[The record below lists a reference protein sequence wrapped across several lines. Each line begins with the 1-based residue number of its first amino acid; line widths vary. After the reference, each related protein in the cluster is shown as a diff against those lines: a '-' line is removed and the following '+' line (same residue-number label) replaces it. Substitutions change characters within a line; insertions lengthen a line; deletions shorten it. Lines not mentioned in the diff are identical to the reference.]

1 MDGADRR
8 PAGLT
13 RWLKPPHADPYA
25 RVRLVLFPPAG
36 SGGMIYHDWH
46 TLFPVDITC
55 QVVQLPGRLA
65 RRQEEA
71 YTEIG
76 QLVEALLEV
85 LDAELDDGRPYA
97 FFGHSMGAQLAY
109 VLTQAIEQ
117 DGGTEPVL
125 LAASG
130 WAPRGFAAPTLAF
143 SQQPEPALI
152 DWVRGVGL
160 LPDEIAADPA
170 GLALVIPALR
180 ADLALCASYVDEPV
194 KVDCAVVTYS
204 GRGDPLLSVGAM
216 NSWSSRSDEYLG
228 HLTFPGG
235 HFYLNAPGQALAVTT
250 DLVRHLRA
258 RTANPC

>member
-1 MDGADRR
+1 MMSGVHRS

-13 RWLKPPHADPYA
+13 RWFQPAHADPDA

-36 SGGMIYHDWH
+36 GSGSVYRDWH

-71 YTEIG
+71 YTEIS
-76 QLVEALLEV
+76 QLVEILLEV
-85 LDAELDDGRPYA
+85 LDAELDGRPYA

-109 VLTQAIEQ
+109 VLTQAIER
-117 DGGTEPVL
+117 DGGVNPVL

-130 WAPRGFAAPTLAF
+130 WAPRGFAAPSLAF
-143 SQQPEPALI
+143 SQQPESTLI

-170 GLALVIPALR
+170 MLALVIPALR
-180 ADLALCASYVDEPV
+180 ADLALCASYVDEPA

-204 GRGDPLLSVGAM
+204 GRVDPLLSVGAM
-216 NSWSSRSDEYLG
+216 NSWTNRSDEYLG
-228 HLTFPGG
+228 HITFPGG
-235 HFYLNAPGQALAVTT
+235 HFYIDAPDHALAIIA
-250 DLVRHLRA
+250 DLHRHLRT
-258 RTANPC
+258 RTTNPC